1 MQKPKSLSI
10 KDYLIRKM
18 SVKTLIP
25 EQTIDNI
32 ITHQFKQASE
42 AMLSPNVNS
51 VEISGFGKFLFNRK
65 KAYKKLE
72 KMYSQKTVF
81 GRIIES
87 SVYSDAK
94 KASASVKLANTI
106 KAINGLK
113 PKLDET
119 DCRRLEEQSY
129 TTKEFKETN

>member
-32 ITHQFKQASE
+32 ITHQFKQASQ
-42 AMLSPNVNS
+42 AMLSPDVNS

-81 GRIIES
+81 SRIIES
-87 SVYSDAK
+87 SVHSEAQ
-94 KASASVKLANTI
+94 KASAYNKLQNTLKGI
-106 KAINGLK
+106 EELK

-129 TTKEFKETN
+129 TTTELKAAD